1 MRRDPKEVTP
11 WRDKT
16 LARRTEIAY
25 EAAVLGKKANIFKAR
40 YLHGKYGR
48 KCGGYKWEG
57 RTSYPGRSVNLPCA
71 TGIVRRPV
79 RPSIPAAIDA
89 GAKRTWKK
97 LAPVLERIGLLTEVD
112 GPALMAI
119 CQAQSILES
128 LYRELGGTT
137 SELKNANGED
147 VLTLEDR
154 RAALRAE
161 IRRQQANFRL
171 MASEFGLTPR
181 GRVSLVVGS
190 KDRDDNEDLLTKP
203 AR

>member
-1 MRRDPKEVTP
+1 LKSRSDTGPARGTVSRTARVPTARRGPKEAAG
-11 WRDKT
+11 KT

-25 EAAVLGKKANIFKAR
+25 EAAVLGKEANIFKAR

-48 KCGGYKWEG
+48 KCGGHKWEG

-128 LYRELGGTT
+128 LYR
-137 SELKNANGED
+137 
-147 VLTLEDR
+147 
-154 RAALRAE
+154 
-161 IRRQQANFRL
+161 
-171 MASEFGLTPR
+171 
-181 GRVSLVVGS
+181 
-190 KDRDDNEDLLTKP
+190 
-203 AR
+203 